1 MTKLAFNLNFY
12 FQFGIEIKILYHDI
26 RSKLAIKMGENAKNA
41 GSAKKKKKKKTIKF
55 GNIRKEKDI

>member
-1 MTKLAFNLNFY
+1 MSLYMQTLLAITLEWQKLAFNLNFY

-41 GSAKKKKKKKTIKF
+41 GSAKKK
-55 GNIRKEKDI
+55 NY

>member
-41 GSAKKKKKKKTIKF
+41 GSAKKKKKKKKTIKF
-55 GNIRKEKDI
+55 GNIRKDI

>member
-41 GSAKKKKKKKTIKF
+41 GSAKKKKKKQLNLGI
-55 GNIRKEKDI
+55 

>member
-12 FQFGIEIKILYHDI
+12 FQFGIEIKALYHDI

-41 GSAKKKKKKKTIKF
+41 GSAKKK
-55 GNIRKEKDI
+55 NY

>member
-26 RSKLAIKMGENAKNA
+26 RSKLAIKMGENAKYA
-41 GSAKKKKKKKTIKF
+41 GSAKKKTIKF
-55 GNIRKEKDI
+55 GNIRKEIDI

>member
-12 FQFGIEIKILYHDI
+12 FQSGIEIKILYHDI

-41 GSAKKKKKKKTIKF
+41 GSAKKKKKKTIKF
-55 GNIRKEKDI
+55 GYIRKVIDI

>member
-12 FQFGIEIKILYHDI
+12 FQSGIEIKILYHDI

-41 GSAKKKKKKKTIKF
+41 GSAKKKKKKKILNL
-55 GNIRKEKDI
+55 GI